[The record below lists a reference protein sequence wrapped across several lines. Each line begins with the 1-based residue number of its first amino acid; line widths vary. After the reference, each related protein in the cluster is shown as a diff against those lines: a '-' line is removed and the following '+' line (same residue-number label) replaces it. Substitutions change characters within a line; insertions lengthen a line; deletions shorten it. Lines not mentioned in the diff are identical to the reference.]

1 LAGGERPGP
10 APPRAKASGRA
21 RAGSGTLQHGSARM
35 AAMPTV
41 EEIRKALEVVI
52 DPELHRS
59 IVELD
64 MVRRIE
70 LGADGEVVGDGLAD
84 DRRLPDP
91 RPLPE
96 RVATP

>member
-1 LAGGERPGP
+1 
-10 APPRAKASGRA
+10 
-21 RAGSGTLQHGSARM
+21 
-35 AAMPTV
+35 MPTT

-64 MVRRIE
+64 MIRRIE

-84 DRRLPDP
+84 HRRLPDP

-96 RVATP
+96 QRARCRDGPARESRR